1 MFYSRKV
8 SRSGLVLFRSGAA
21 GARKD
26 RSVASRT
33 SDKRGLRGLIG
44 SSNHCCDLWGNMWSH
59 SWVMWATAAG

>member
-33 SDKRGLRGLIG
+33 SDKRGLA
-44 SSNHCCDLWGNMWSH
+44 WSYWIEQ
-59 SWVMWATAAG
+59 SLL